1 MDTKSSSRPRPA
13 PGRRKQRVLMDSGD
27 SEGEVELSQLCA
39 SA

>member
-1 MDTKSSSRPRPA
+1 MDTKSSSRPRPV
-13 PGRRKQRVLMDSGD
+13 RRKQRVLMDSGD